1 MDMRLQHAAA
11 QLIEA
16 RGLVESAEDA
26 FGCCLRET
34 RIMEDVSQRD
44 LARVVGVN
52 HSHVS
57 RIEHGNNLAVY
68 GDSESTGRHIGPPW
82 RTNGD

>member
-1 MDMRLQHAAA
+1 MRLQHAAA

-16 RGLVESAEDA
+16 RGLVESAEDV
-26 FGCCLRET
+26 FGRCLREART
-34 RIMEDVSQRD
+34 MEDVSQRD

-57 RIEHGNNLAVY
+57 RIEHGTTSLSTEIARALA
-68 GDSESTGRHIGPPW
+68 DTLDPLE
-82 RTNGD
+82 D